1 MSKTSDGKRKLQGM
15 KKQLYSNC
23 VILDPSGGRLCRADE
38 KKANWYLVRN
48 LAEKVADEPLTI
60 RLLFEPGG
68 KGDVGDEY
76 MLAEKSNR
84 CVVCGNENDLSRH
97 HVVPLRYKVHFPER
111 AKRHCSYDVFPVC
124 IHCHAKYEDM
134 ALALHR
140 EIFAELGLSEKEKLF
155 PNDQCKAFSA
165 ANAIR
170 VYGDRIPKQRMDEL
184 TARIRA
190 YLGREPTIE
199 DMDSLRANLYG
210 SRHAEDLLG
219 RQVVEKVVD
228 LDDFAQRWR
237 RHFVVSMK
245 PGFLPK
251 EWKIDK
257 KAYSAPV
264 VQ

>member
-1 MSKTSDGKRKLQGM
+1 MASAS
-15 KKQLYSNC
+15 
-23 VILDPSGGRLCRADE
+23 RAE
-38 KKANWYLVRN
+38 GCG
-48 LAEKVADEPLTI
+48 
-60 RLLFEPGG
+60 FE
-68 KGDVGDEY
+68 
-76 MLAEKSNR
+76 
-84 CVVCGNENDLSRH
+84 SR
-97 HVVPLRYKVHFPER
+97 LRYQ
-111 AKRHCSYDVFPVC
+111 
-124 IHCHAKYEDM
+124 I
-134 ALALHR
+134 
-140 EIFAELGLSEKEKLF
+140 
-155 PNDQCKAFSA
+155 
-165 ANAIR
+165 
-170 VYGDRIPKQRMDEL
+170 
-184 TARIRA
+184 A